1 MAKSKNDLD
10 ILGANIA
17 KYRKEKGLT
26 QDKLAELLYI
36 SDKTVSKWET
46 GKSGPDI
53 LIISDLA
60 DVLGVEVDD
69 LLRGTSKKNKDR
81 RITRWLNIAFLCIF
95 ILVTCAFLYVK
106 FNSWKVYDF
115 KSTNENFYV
124 SGYVVSNN
132 YESRIVIDGFT
143 SEEYLLKMKDV
154 SFIEMNFYINDEVVY
169 NHQSNKNEN
178 VVNLFLDDMSSF
190 SFDTSH
196 IINSKN
202 DFENVYIVVSVLT
215 KDEGADD
222 IICLKNSSTK

>member
-1 MAKSKNDLD
+1 MGKGKNDLD

-81 RITRWLNIAFLCIF
+81 CVSKWLNIIFICIF
-95 ILVTCAFLYVK
+95 LFVVCLLMYVK
-106 FNSWKVYDF
+106 FNSWNVYDF

-132 YESRIVIDGFT
+132 YESRFVINTFLSDN
-143 SEEYLLKMKDV
+143 YLAKMKDV
-154 SFIEMNFYINDEVVY
+154 SYIEMNFYVNDEIVY
-169 NHQSNKNEN
+169 DYQSVEDKN
-178 VVNLFLDDMSSF
+178 VVDFFLKGVNPISFNTSYLITDEDDIE
-190 SFDTSH
+190 D
-196 IINSKN
+196 
-202 DFENVYIVVSVLT
+202 VYIVLTVLENDES
-215 KDEGADD
+215 KDYT
-222 IICLKNSSTK
+222 ITFK

>member
-81 RITRWLNIAFLCIF
+81 CITRWLNVAFLCIF

-132 YESRIVIDGFT
+132 YESRIVINEFD
-143 SEEYLLKMKDV
+143 SENYLSQMKNV
-154 SFIEMNFYINDEVVY
+154 THIEMKFYVDDNVVY
-169 NHQSNKNEN
+169 NYQSKEDEN
-178 VVNLFLDDMSSF
+178 IVNLFLKDIRSVSF
-190 SFDTSH
+190 STLYVINNKTYFD
-196 IINSKN
+196 
-202 DFENVYIVVSVLT
+202 NVYIELIVLMNDER
-215 KDEGADD
+215 KDY
-222 IICLKNSSTK
+222 IISLK

>member
-1 MAKSKNDLD
+1 MGKGKNDLD

-26 QDKLAELLYI
+26 QDKLAELLYV

-81 RITRWLNIAFLCIF
+81 RVSKWLNIIFICIF
-95 ILVTCAFLYVK
+95 LFVVCLLMYVK
-106 FNSWKVYDF
+106 FNSWNVYDF

-132 YESRIVIDGFT
+132 YESRFVINTFLSDN
-143 SEEYLLKMKDV
+143 YLAKMNDV
-154 SFIEMNFYINDEVVY
+154 SYIEMNFYVNDEIVY
-169 NHQSNKNEN
+169 NYESKDDIDIPSVFLEN
-178 VVNLFLDDMSSF
+178 VNSI
-190 SFDTSH
+190 SFDTSY
-196 IINSKN
+196 IINGKN
-202 DFENVYIVVSVLT
+202 DIEDVYIVLT
-215 KDEGADD
+215 VITDDERKDD
-222 IICLKNSSTK
+222 IIHFK